1 MQPTKPTKTIDKNIL
16 MQPTKPTKTID
27 KTGREEKKKKSP
39 VVITWILVCIV
50 KIVRFSTFYFF
61 YILVL
66 KTLVNIFE
74 ITKKSDSVEF
84 LSPG

>member
-1 MQPTKPTKTIDKNIL
+1 MSGSTKFIGLVSRVYIYMQPTKPTKTIDKNIL

-61 YILVL
+61 YIL
-66 KTLVNIFE
+66 
-74 ITKKSDSVEF
+74 
-84 LSPG
+84 